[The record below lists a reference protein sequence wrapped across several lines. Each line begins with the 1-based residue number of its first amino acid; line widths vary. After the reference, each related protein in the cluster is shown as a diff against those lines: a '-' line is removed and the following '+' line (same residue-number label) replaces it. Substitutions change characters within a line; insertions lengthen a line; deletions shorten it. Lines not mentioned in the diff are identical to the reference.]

1 MLEVRRASLVAQTV
15 KNLPVMQE
23 TGVQSLGQEDTPEK
37 GMAIPPAHSVPF
49 LCSSATPEQRNS
61 VEPSG
66 LQGVALGVKL
76 REAPSSNFYQSS
88 APLSVS
94 CIGFLG
100 IFPLRKGLYGY
111 F

>member
-1 MLEVRRASLVAQTV
+1 MV
-15 KNLPVMQE
+15 KNLPVMHE
-23 TGVQSLGQEDTPEK
+23 TGVQSLGQENTPEK

-49 LCSSATPEQRNS
+49 LGPSATPEQRNS

-66 LQGVALGVKL
+66 LQGVALGFKL
-76 REAPSSNFYQSS
+76 REAPSSNFRQSS

-100 IFPLRKGLYGY
+100 IFPLRKGLRGY